1 MATVWRGSTP
11 SPIWAPWSLITI
23 PGLQTPWLS
32 SRRHSSICTSWE
44 CSGKE
49 HLREAAGDFLPLY
62 HREHPNL
69 PHHGVVLPLH
79 WGRQEEATES
89 GRDSTEDHR
98 MAPLF
103 PQRHLLILLTQ
114 QCWVNHKRQHP
125 SRTSPVRPVTLWQAL
140 QVHQNQNKQT
150 QKQLLSTSHHCTE
163 HKRALTMTGTHA
175 STPMHAHTH
184 THACTRA
191 HTHHP
196 RTMCSNCKSHC
207 IVYKNTVHNYLFIF
221 LTFLY
226 FYLIFLLVLFTLF
239 MLYEYLDAAKIL
251 LYTVQWQ

>member
-1 MATVWRGSTP
+1 MFLRFYIYLIHNVDMTILSLNSFSKTTQYTLNTHHKDKRNHPGLQETQDISMSPLHAMATVWRGSTP

-125 SRTSPVRPVTLWQAL
+125 SRTSPVRRVTLWQAL

-175 STPMHAHTH
+175 STPMHARTH
-184 THACTRA
+184 TS
-191 HTHHP
+191 P
-196 RTMCSNCKSHC
+196 KDN
-207 IVYKNTVHNYLFIF
+207 
-221 LTFLY
+221 
-226 FYLIFLLVLFTLF
+226 
-239 MLYEYLDAAKIL
+239 
-251 LYTVQWQ
+251 VQ